1 MKQSIPVGV
10 IIGAVVAVLLVIGFF
25 VYKMVAGDDG
35 HGTIDPKISQQYMQR
50 SAAGYGQAPAGTQRP
65 TGPGPG
71 QPGYGGGRPMGY
83 GGGQQGYGGGQ
94 QQGGYGRR

>member
-10 IIGAVVAVLLVIGFF
+10 IIGAVVAVLLLVGFF
-25 VYKMVAGDDG
+25 VFKMVAGDDG
-35 HGTIDPKISQQYMQR
+35 HGAVDPKLAQQHMQR
-50 SAAGYGQAPAGTQRP
+50 SAAGYGQPPAGMQRP

-83 GGGQQGYGGGQ
+83 GGQQG
-94 QQGGYGRR
+94 QGGYGRR